1 LKAENEA
8 AIKRGAPRGA
18 AGGDPMVTGVLV
30 IVAAGVCALVASR
43 FMWWATSRSPMW
55 AMAAG
60 VLLLFA
66 ILAGA
71 IIIAW
76 LFTAAEY
83 GP

>member
-1 LKAENEA
+1 MLP
-8 AIKRGAPRGA
+8 GL
-18 AGGDPMVTGVLV
+18 LV
-30 IVAAGVCALVASR
+30 IVAAGVCALLASR

-76 LFTAAEY
+76 LFTIAEY
-83 GP
+83 GQ